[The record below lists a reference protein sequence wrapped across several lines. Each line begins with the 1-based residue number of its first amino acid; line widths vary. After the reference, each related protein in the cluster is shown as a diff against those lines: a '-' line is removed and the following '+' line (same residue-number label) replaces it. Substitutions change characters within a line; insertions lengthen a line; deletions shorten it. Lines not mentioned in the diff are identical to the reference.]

1 MSRQVLFR
9 KKKKKILF
17 IKLTLS
23 GPYLKK
29 YCYVKNYECLL
40 TLQVN
45 RMYLGKY
52 NKYNF
57 FIGHKSPVYWLIFS
71 CIIMLKSRY

>member
-1 MSRQVLFR
+1 MLRQVLFR
-9 KKKKKILF
+9 EKKNNSFYQANSLRSLF
-17 IKLTLS
+17 K
-23 GPYLKK
+23 KK